1 MSDAQV
7 TRAFTQYYTRQ
18 ATREFAEDLDRV
30 RGAEDFTEDALAL
43 LVRAL
48 QQGTALFSI
57 EEQRR
62 VVMGEMEGEGGEEKG
77 SAG

>member
-18 ATREFAEDLDRV
+18 ATLEFAEDLDRL
-30 RGAEDFTEDALAL
+30 RGAEDFKEDALAL
-43 LVRAL
+43 LVQAL
-48 QQGTALFSI
+48 QQGTALFST

-62 VVMGEMEGEGGEEKG
+62 VVMGEMEAESGREKG

>member
-1 MSDAQV
+1 MTDAEV
-7 TRAFTQYYTRQ
+7 SSAFTGYYTRQ
-18 ATREFAEDLDRV
+18 ATKEFAEDLDRV
-30 RGAEDFTEDALAL
+30 RGAEDFKDDALPL

-62 VVMGEMEGEGGEEKG
+62 VVTAEKERETKAGE
-77 SAG
+77 